1 MERIAINGTVVLDNG
16 QEFYCFQV
24 LDHEDTSYIY
34 LISTTTPIEVRF
46 AKQRMVDGALQVD
59 IINNK
64 EEKLFALK
72 LFQDDYKAKYPAKN
86 DSPEQ

>member
-1 MERIAINGTVVLDNG
+1 MEKIAINGTVVLDNG

-46 AKQRMVDGALQVD
+46 AKQKMVNGSLETE
-59 IINNK
+59 IIKDK

-72 LFQDDYKAKYPAKN
+72 LFQDDYKSKDNKTTE
-86 DSPEQ
+86 S